1 MNIPIKI
8 YLYTILFAI
17 FIILGI
23 SIYLYLSPN
32 ISEFKKTFIVWYA
45 IILEI
50 NLIHLYFIMK
60 FYEKNKNKKGIKGSK
75 GAPGPK
81 GFKGVSER
89 CSSCG
94 PSLNTI
100 FSGNINDKGQNV
112 SSRSKVYGGKCKFP
126 FVHNY
131 EYQYKCLK
139 ETPPDVSDNDNDANI
154 HGWCATELNDKNEV
168 VKYGYCNENESI
180 QDKLKKEKQY
190 LDNRDEYINNNYGI
204 LDVDVVKGN
213 TESEAKKK
221 CNKMGQDY
229 RILQNKEGNDQDL
242 NEGVDGK
249 FIYMCYKQG
258 YGNLGIGE
266 LKVFDNN
273 KKKSPTITD
282 DDNVKTTYNLI
293 DVNLNEGS
301 TITAQELYLYK
312 KTINKNFIKKLVLSK
327 ETCDEEDDYY
337 EITTEQ
343 DVPANLNEG
352 GKDNKIVLCEKRNL
366 TLDSIDMAFIYNS
379 GSLYI
384 FRDSDFYK
392 MSKVPSQN
400 YIKVLDNY
408 PKKTSER
415 WFSGTNCS
423 KFSDDSTCN
432 QQEKCL
438 WNDPERD
445 EDKGKC
451 EHMNFS
457 AAFTYGYDKK
467 TYFFRGSKVYKYD
480 DKNMKVEK
488 GFPKAINSVFKGV
501 PDNLDAVFTW
511 GKDGKTYF
519 FKGPLYYKYN
529 DKKKKIESGYPKK
542 TKDRWP
548 TIPTVIDAI
557 FTLNTSLDNQSDNH
571 PTYIISGGYSYYVDP
586 STDKVKDKK
595 TIDERFKGLFE
606 AYIEKN
612 VEN

>member
-32 ISEFKKTFIVWYA
+32 TSEFKKTFIVWYA

-50 NLIHLYFIMK
+50 NLIHLYFIMN

-75 GAPGPK
+75 GNVGPK

-94 PSLNTI
+94 PSIDGI
-100 FSGNINDKGQNV
+100 FSGSINDKGQNV

-139 ETPPDVSDNDNDANI
+139 DNPPDEGDNDANI
-154 HGWCATELNDKNEV
+154 YGWCATELNEKNEV

-204 LDVDVVKGN
+204 LDIDIVNGN
-213 TESEAKKK
+213 TEMEAKKK
-221 CNKMGQDY
+221 CNKLGQDY
-229 RILQNKEGNDQDL
+229 RVLQNKEGIEQDL

-258 YGNLGIGE
+258 YGNLGVGE
-266 LKVFDNN
+266 LKVFNN
-273 KKKSPTITD
+273 NDKKSTTITN
-282 DDNVKTTYNLI
+282 DDNVSTKYNLI
-293 DVNLNEGS
+293 DVDLNEGS
-301 TITAQELYLYK
+301 ITTGQDLYLYK
-312 KTINKNFIKKLVLSK
+312 NTINKNFIKNLVLSK
-327 ETCDEEDDYY
+327 DTCDDEYY

-343 DVPANLNEG
+343 DAPANLNEPDE
-352 GKDNKIVLCEKRNL
+352 DNKLILCGKRKH
-366 TLDSIDMAFIYNS
+366 TLDSIDIAFIYNS

-400 YIKVLDNY
+400 YINVLDDY
-408 PKKTSER
+408 PKKISER
-415 WFSGTNCS
+415 WFSGTNCT
-423 KFSDDSTCN
+423 KFGEQSPCN

-457 AAFTYGYDKK
+457 AAFTYG
-467 TYFFRGSKVYKYD
+467 
-480 DKNMKVEK
+480 
-488 GFPKAINSVFKGV
+488 
-501 PDNLDAVFTW
+501 
-511 GKDGKTYF
+511 
-519 FKGPLYYKYN
+519 
-529 DKKKKIESGYPKK
+529 
-542 TKDRWP
+542 
-548 TIPTVIDAI
+548 
-557 FTLNTSLDNQSDNH
+557 
-571 PTYIISGGYSYYVDP
+571 
-586 STDKVKDKK
+586 
-595 TIDERFKGLFE
+595 
-606 AYIEKN
+606 
-612 VEN
+612 

>member
-1 MNIPIKI
+1 
-8 YLYTILFAI
+8 
-17 FIILGI
+17 
-23 SIYLYLSPN
+23 
-32 ISEFKKTFIVWYA
+32 
-45 IILEI
+45 
-50 NLIHLYFIMK
+50 
-60 FYEKNKNKKGIKGSK
+60 
-75 GAPGPK
+75 
-81 GFKGVSER
+81 
-89 CSSCG
+89 
-94 PSLNTI
+94 
-100 FSGNINDKGQNV
+100 
-112 SSRSKVYGGKCKFP
+112 
-126 FVHNY
+126 
-131 EYQYKCLK
+131 
-139 ETPPDVSDNDNDANI
+139 
-154 HGWCATELNDKNEV
+154 
-168 VKYGYCNENESI
+168 
-180 QDKLKKEKQY
+180 
-190 LDNRDEYINNNYGI
+190 
-204 LDVDVVKGN
+204 KGN

-273 KKKSPTITD
+273 IKKSDTITD
-282 DDNVKTTYNLI
+282 DDNVETTYNLI

-312 KTINKNFIKKLVLSK
+312 NTIYKNFIKNLVLSK
-327 ETCDEEDDYY
+327 TTCDEEDDYY

-343 DVPANLNEG
+343 NTLANLNKSNKVEDED
-352 GKDNKIVLCEKRNL
+352 KKIVLCAKRTH
-366 TLDSIDMAFIYNS
+366 TLNSIDMAFIYNS

-415 WFSGTNCS
+415 WFSSTNCS

-457 AAFTYGYDKK
+457 AAFTYGYDK
-467 TYFFRGSKVYKYD
+467 
-480 DKNMKVEK
+480 
-488 GFPKAINSVFKGV
+488 
-501 PDNLDAVFTW
+501 
-511 GKDGKTYF
+511 
-519 FKGPLYYKYN
+519 
-529 DKKKKIESGYPKK
+529 
-542 TKDRWP
+542 
-548 TIPTVIDAI
+548 
-557 FTLNTSLDNQSDNH
+557 
-571 PTYIISGGYSYYVDP
+571 
-586 STDKVKDKK
+586 
-595 TIDERFKGLFE
+595 
-606 AYIEKN
+606 
-612 VEN
+612 